1 MTASL
6 NYLHGSVS
14 WQMREETRGSG
25 ICIRREKQHCG
36 ERDKIMVLVIVVSDL
51 MVSEAGY
58 YVVQRVVPGRI
69 IRERERNIRGRN
81 QRATDDAK
89 QAP

>member
-1 MTASL
+1 M
-6 NYLHGSVS
+6 HGSVS
-14 WQMREETRGSG
+14 WQIREETRGSG

-36 ERDKIMVLVIVVSDL
+36 ERDKIMVLVIVVS
-51 MVSEAGY
+51 EAGY

-81 QRATDDAK
+81 RRATDDAK